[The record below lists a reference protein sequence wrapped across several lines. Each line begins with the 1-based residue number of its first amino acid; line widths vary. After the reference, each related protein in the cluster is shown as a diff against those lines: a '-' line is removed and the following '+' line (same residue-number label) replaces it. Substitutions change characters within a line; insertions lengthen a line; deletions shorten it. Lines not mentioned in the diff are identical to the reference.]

1 MKRVFFALLCL
12 TLAGFMAADDLSNRL
27 RALLPE
33 RTVSELVEKGKA
45 QKNSYREKGVVP
57 TLAPSIPLSRDALS
71 FWSGKDP
78 SFFVE
83 SLFLY
88 RKKAGAE
95 TAPGDDVPRVSAIL
109 RSLSTLEGIEY
120 YSTSRKR
127 MRTLYEKSYTI
138 DDPKTRKRL
147 PDRTEGSAAGVS
159 VYALQKDLTFGEYV
173 YRYSYLQNQDSVA
186 FLSENLETLSYKVI
200 KGINPERLRVSLIV
214 LDMGDCLLVYG
225 LTRADIPAIPA
236 IDERLNASF
245 TTRAE
250 AIYQWFIGEY
260 EKRR

>member
-1 MKRVFFALLCL
+1 MKRVFSALLCL
-12 TLAGFMAADDLSNRL
+12 SLAGFVAAADISARL
-27 RALLPE
+27 REFLPA
-33 RTVSELVEKGKA
+33 RAVSELVEKGKT
-45 QKNSYREKGVVP
+45 QKSSYREKGVVP
-57 TLAPSIPLSRDALS
+57 TLAPSVPLSREALAY
-71 FWSGKDP
+71 WSGKDP

-88 RKKAGAE
+88 RKKAGTE
-95 TAPGDDVPRVSAIL
+95 TAPGGDVPRVSSIL
-109 RSLSTLEGIEY
+109 RSLSSLEGIEY

-138 DDPKTRKRL
+138 DGPSTRKRI
-147 PDRTEGSAAGVS
+147 PDKTEGSADGIS
-159 VYALQKDLTFGEYV
+159 VYALQEDLTFGEYV

-200 KGINPERLRVSLIV
+200 KVIDPDRLRVSLIV

-236 IDERLNASF
+236 IDGHLNASF

-250 AIYQWFIGEY
+250 AVYRWFIGEY
-260 EKRR
+260 EKR